1 MVKTARLADQTFETL
16 VAELKNISPDK
27 AGLADIIRLAEIMVG
42 SMQGFFA
49 HLDTAIY
56 KELTEI
62 SRFID
67 NAKSEISR
75 LQPSNL
81 QSTHIPQA
89 GRELEAIV
97 QATEEATNSIMEN
110 AETVLGADPSDA
122 DAYAETVNTAMME
135 IIQSCSFQDITGQ
148 RISKVV
154 ETLSFIEQK
163 IAALSVSLGSAID
176 ERAASETETDAER
189 RKRELLL
196 NGPALKGEGID
207 QNDVDRLLNE
217 GSGASQEDIDSLFD

>member
-1 MVKTARLADQTFETL
+1 MAKT
-16 VAELKNISPDK
+16 
-27 AGLADIIRLAEIMVG
+27 AGLADETFDRLVEEIKRVRPDTAGLTDVIKLAEIMVG

-56 KELTEI
+56 RELKDI
-62 SRFID
+62 ASFID
-67 NAKSEISR
+67 NAKTEISR
-75 LQPSNL
+75 LQPAHL

-97 QATEEATNSIMEN
+97 RATEDATNSIMEN
-110 AETVLGADPSDA
+110 AEAVLAADPSDA
-122 DAYAETVNTAMME
+122 DAYSETVTNAMME

-154 ETLSFIEQK
+154 ETLNIIEEK
-163 IAALSVSLGSAID
+163 IGALSTTLGSAM
-176 ERAASETETDAER
+176 SEGEPHEETAAER

-196 NGPALKGEGID
+196 NGPALEGEGID
-207 QNDVDRLLNE
+207 QSSVDELLSE
-217 GSGASQEDIDSLFD
+217 GGVSQEDIDSLFD